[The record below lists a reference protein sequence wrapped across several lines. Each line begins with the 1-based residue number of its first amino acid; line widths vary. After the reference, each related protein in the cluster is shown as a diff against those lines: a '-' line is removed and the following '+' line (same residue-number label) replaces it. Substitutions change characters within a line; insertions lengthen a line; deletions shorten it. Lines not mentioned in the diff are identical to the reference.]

1 MRDHKLN
8 SLGNLLGGALSRHG
22 IGERVIAAQI
32 VATANELLVGML
44 TYEQRDEV
52 QAVSFKSSELL
63 LVCKTPTARYAAEG
77 LAKSLG
83 RKLEEDYPSQ
93 TFKKIVCVFKSG
105 KASDDEWYNGG
116 TV

>member
-1 MRDHKLN
+1 MRDHKLS

-32 VATANELLVGML
+32 VASANELLGQML
-44 TYEQRDEV
+44 TPEQRGEV
-52 QAVSFKSSELL
+52 QAMSYKASELL
-63 LVCKTPTARYAAEG
+63 LICKTPTARYTAEG

-83 RKLEEDYPSQ
+83 RKLEEEFPTQ
-93 TFKKIVCVFKSG
+93 TFKKIACMFKPG
-105 KASDDEWYNGG
+105 KANDDEWYNGG